1 MYKKVAN
8 FNFSNYSSVL
18 PYPTGRQTVA
28 DKDKIIADAKETI
41 AKMQERLKTEKN
53 PTIRARCEEIIQ
65 NQLEKIKRE
74 RVSKRVLQQNPF
86 GELCDLKSRKR

>member
-1 MYKKVAN
+1 MMPKA
-8 FNFSNYSSVL
+8 FNFKNFSSR
-18 PYPTGRQTVA
+18 YPMAVGQTVA
-28 DKDKIIADAKETI
+28 DKDKIIEEAEKTI
-41 AKMQERLKTEKN
+41 VEMQKRLKTEEN
-53 PTIRARCEEIIQ
+53 PNIRARCEEIIQ

>member
-1 MYKKVAN
+1 MMPKA
-8 FNFSNYSSVL
+8 FNFKNFSSR
-18 PYPTGRQTVA
+18 YPMAAGQTVA

-53 PTIRARCEEIIQ
+53 PAIRARCEEIIQ